1 MTRRG
6 CFWATAFLL
15 SATASHSD
23 PVSDIVEHVDC
34 YPRGLD
40 LIGAGQDADGV
51 EIWNSCYAEDFS
63 FTLDLGWGAP
73 TVCSASECQLPGD
86 TSIMRRANFARSVY
100 DRAGF
105 TSTEHSLANTSVVL
119 TGSDAA
125 EATSDI
131 TAVHFGAG
139 GSVVTGYGH
148 WSVTLSNTA
157 DGWRI
162 NDETLTI
169 TRTERENQE

>member
-6 CFWATAFLL
+6 SFLATVFVL
-15 SATASHSD
+15 SATVAHSD
-23 PVSDIVEHVDC
+23 PVSDIVEHVNC

-40 LIGAGQDADGV
+40 LIGAGQDAEGV
-51 EIWNSCYAEDFS
+51 EVWNACYVEDFS

-73 TVCSASECQLPGD
+73 TVCTASACQLPGD
-86 TSIMRRANFARSVY
+86 TSIARRANFARGVY
-100 DRAGF
+100 DQAGF
-105 TSTEHSLANTSVVL
+105 TSTEHSLENTSVEL
-119 TGSDAA
+119 IGSDTA

-139 GSVVTGYGH
+139 GSVVTGYGQ
-148 WSVTLSNTA
+148 WSVTLSQTS

-162 NDETLTI
+162 TDETLTI
-169 TRTERENQE
+169 TRSEREN